1 MKLTEYLNAI
11 NHSKE
16 PLMETDDESV
26 EKEYPPFV
34 VNRCLS
40 FFPDTIYFVNE
51 MNHYHTLPKNM
62 QYDFLRLGIRKKKR
76 FSPWLKKTKVD
87 KIDVIKKYFGYSD
100 AKAIEIA
107 DIITDDNIE
116 SMQAAMYTGGTQK
129 MKNPK

>member
-1 MKLTEYLNAI
+1 M
-11 NHSKE
+11 
-16 PLMETDDESV
+16 V
-26 EKEYPPFV
+26 EE
-34 VNRCLS
+34 
-40 FFPDTIYFVNE
+40 D
-51 MNHYHTLPKNM
+51 
-62 QYDFLRLGIRKKKR
+62 
-76 FSPWLKKTKVD
+76 KVD

>member
-26 EKEYPPFV
+26 EKEYVPFV

-51 MNHYHTLPKNM
+51 MNQYHTLPKNM
-62 QYDFLRLGIRKKKR
+62 QFDFLRLGVRKNKR
-76 FSPWLKKTKVD
+76 FSPWLKKTKID

-100 AKAIEIA
+100 SKAIQIA
-107 DIITDDNIE
+107 DIITDENIE
-116 SMQAAMYTGGTQK
+116 SMQAEMYTGGTQK